1 MRMSLLWIATGP
13 YVILFLVIQALTW
26 LLVVGACMV
35 AVQADYRVN
44 RPYVP

>member
-1 MRMSLLWIATGP
+1 MFVYIA
-13 YVILFLVIQALTW
+13 ILFLVIQALTW

-35 AVQADYRVN
+35 AVQADYRVS